1 MLHLTGTGAGGLDRR
16 EAERRLELYGPNELP
31 PRRGRGPVLR
41 FLAQFHNTLIYF
53 LLAACAATWLVG
65 HTADAVVI
73 LAVVLVNAVVGF
85 VQEGRAEHAL
95 NAIRAMISPR
105 AGVLRGGTRTS
116 APVSELVVG
125 DLVVLSAGDRVPADL
140 RLLDSSALLIDEA
153 ALTGESVAAEKA
165 PDPVP
170 PRTGAAERTCMA
182 YSGTLVAA
190 GRATGVVVA
199 TGAATRIG
207 RIGAMLEG
215 VQRITTPLLRQ
226 INRFG
231 RLITWIAA
239 SAGALLFAFA
249 MLARDFAWLDALLAV
264 VALAVAFVPEGL
276 PAVITITLAIG
287 VRRMAARS
295 ALIRRLAAVEALG
308 STTVICSD
316 KTGTLTRNEMTV
328 RRLYLP
334 GRDLLVEGTGYAPEG
349 GFADA
354 GAPGG
359 GDRPRPPEPV
369 VATVLLCNDAHL
381 RDEDGEWHAEGDPM
395 EAALVAMGVKAGG
408 APERLRSAH
417 PRLSALPFDARH
429 RYMATLDQWPGE
441 NRIHVKGAPERVLDL
456 CTAQA
461 SPDGSAALPLD
472 RGAWEERVA
481 SAAHRGERVIALAR
495 RTVPAE
501 TRELTPG
508 ALEDGLVL
516 LGLVGL
522 IDPPRPEAV
531 AAIAE
536 CASAGIR
543 VTMVTGDHAG
553 TAAAVAGMLGL
564 AESPV
569 VVTGAELDAM
579 DDAEFAA
586 AADQAQVFAR
596 TSPEHKLRIV
606 QALQ

>member
-1 MLHLTGTGAGGLDRR
+1 MARRRRPHGGR
-16 EAERRLELYGPNELP
+16 
-31 PRRGRGPVLR
+31 
-41 FLAQFHNTLIYF
+41 
-53 LLAACAATWLVG
+53 
-65 HTADAVVI
+65 
-73 LAVVLVNAVVGF
+73 
-85 VQEGRAEHAL
+85 
-95 NAIRAMISPR
+95 
-105 AGVLRGGTRTS
+105 
-116 APVSELVVG
+116 
-125 DLVVLSAGDRVPADL
+125 
-140 RLLDSSALLIDEA
+140 
-153 ALTGESVAAEKA
+153 
-165 PDPVP
+165 
-170 PRTGAAERTCMA
+170 
-182 YSGTLVAA
+182 
-190 GRATGVVVA
+190 
-199 TGAATRIG
+199 
-207 RIGAMLEG
+207 
-215 VQRITTPLLRQ
+215 
-226 INRFG
+226 
-231 RLITWIAA
+231 
-239 SAGALLFAFA
+239 
-249 MLARDFAWLDALLAV
+249 
-264 VALAVAFVPEGL
+264 
-276 PAVITITLAIG
+276 
-287 VRRMAARS
+287 
-295 ALIRRLAAVEALG
+295 
-308 STTVICSD
+308 
-316 KTGTLTRNEMTV
+316 
-328 RRLYLP
+328 
-334 GRDLLVEGTGYAPEG
+334 
-349 GFADA
+349 
-354 GAPGG
+354 PGG
-359 GDRPRPPEPV
+359 
-369 VATVLLCNDAHL
+369 
-381 RDEDGEWHAEGDPM
+381 DGGEG
-395 EAALVAMGVKAGG
+395 GG

-606 QALQ
+606 QALQAAEHVVAMTGDGVNDAPALKQADVGVAMGRRGTEAAKEAAEIVLLDDDFASIVAAVHEGRVVHDNIRKVIAWTLPTNGAWSWWRRPPSPRASRCR